1 MPDQNAFFCLVFSI
15 RRFAIVLATRD
26 EKKPEPKESDTV
38 DESTGDYA
46 KLGRGVAVH
55 CCKEVGLGGSLCA
68 RSVFDGSERGWRKR
82 GGGVS
87 SVVLSCGEDRGVVE
101 GSRGEGTRKS
111 WWRPGKGGG
120 GGGGGCMQSEWGCAF
135 SGGKEGD

>member
-1 MPDQNAFFCLVFSI
+1 MCPTNAGSECFFLFGFSI

-55 CCKEVGLGGSLCA
+55 CCKEVGLEGRVGA

-87 SVVLSCGEDRGVVE
+87 SVVLSCGEDRVWLKVAG
-101 GSRGEGTRKS
+101 
-111 WWRPGKGGG
+111 
-120 GGGGGCMQSEWGCAF
+120 
-135 SGGKEGD
+135 

>member
-1 MPDQNAFFCLVFSI
+1 MPDECRIRMLFLFGFSI

-55 CCKEVGLGGSLCA
+55 CCKEVGWEGRCVLEACLMAPREGGA
-68 RSVFDGSERGWRKR
+68 KEAVA
-82 GGGVS
+82 
-87 SVVLSCGEDRGVVE
+87 
-101 GSRGEGTRKS
+101 SRV
-111 WWRPGKGGG
+111 W
-120 GGGGGCMQSEWGCAF
+120 C
-135 SGGKEGD
+135 